1 MKLLLNL
8 SVGAGIEMGPNR
20 INEKKISG
28 EGDHRIRFSG
38 SLFSISTDN
47 AQQFAINTLSDDWRH
62 VLRNIKWLQLCS
74 TSNLKHIH

>member
-8 SVGAGIEMGPNR
+8 GVGAGIEMGPNR

-28 EGDHRIRFSG
+28 EGTGDHRIRFSG

-47 AQQFAINTLSDDWRH
+47 G
-62 VLRNIKWLQLCS
+62 
-74 TSNLKHIH
+74 

>member
-8 SVGAGIEMGPNR
+8 SVGAGIEMVPNR
-20 INEKKISG
+20 INEKKEISG

-47 AQQFAINTLSDDWRH
+47 A
-62 VLRNIKWLQLCS
+62 
-74 TSNLKHIH
+74 